1 MFEWE
6 ATIDMSVDNINMVG
20 GGERPFHCQFI
31 TQNIDN
37 IANGRYCV
45 YVNIY
50 LSTFKENSNSQYHNL
65 QLDR

>member
-6 ATIDMSVDNINMVG
+6 ATIDMSVDNINMLG
-20 GGERPFHCQFI
+20 GGERHLHCQFI

-45 YVNIY
+45 YV
-50 LSTFKENSNSQYHNL
+50 STFKESSQS
-65 QLDR
+65 QTRLDKD